1 MNLHLNLNYAK
12 FLNKVI
18 PNKNI
23 SLFKNELILVVSS
36 KRILPI
42 LSFFKNNTNCQYK
55 ILTSISGTDYPEKKN
70 RFEIAYE
77 LLSVRYNSRI
87 RIKTYVDEITT
98 VESIT
103 CVYNAADWWERE
115 IWDLFGVFFINHPDL
130 RRILTDYG
138 FEGHPLRKDF
148 PLSGYVEVRYDE
160 RQKRVICESLELA
173 QEFRTFDFLSPWSQ
187 SNDQLEVNKLKTF
200 IK

>member
-1 MNLHLNLNYAK
+1 MNQHLNLNYAK
-12 FLNKVI
+12 FLGKI
-18 PNKNI
+18 LPTKNI
-23 SLFKNELILVVSS
+23 LLFKNELILIVSS
-36 KRILPI
+36 EKLLPVI
-42 LSFFKNNTNCQYK
+42 SFLKNSVNCQYK
-55 ILTSISGTDYPEKKN
+55 ILTSISGTDYLEKN
-70 RFEIAYE
+70 LRFEVSYE
-77 LLSVRYNSRI
+77 LLSIRYNSRI
-87 RIKTYVDEITT
+87 RVKTYVDEITPI
-98 VESIT
+98 ESIT
-103 CVYNAADWWERE
+103 SVYSAADWWERE
-115 IWDLFGVFFINHPDL
+115 IWDFLGVFFVNHPDL

-187 SNDQLEVNKLKTF
+187 SSDQLEVNKTKTF

>member
-36 KRILPI
+36 KKILPI

-55 ILTSISGTDYPEKKN
+55 ILTSISGTDYPKKKN

-103 CVYNAADWWERE
+103 CIYNAADWWERE

-130 RRILTDYG
+130 RRRLTDYG
-138 FEGHPLRKDF
+138 FEGHHLRKDF

-187 SNDQLEVNKLKTF
+187 SNDQLEVNKFKTF

>member
-1 MNLHLNLNYAK
+1 MNQHLSLNYAK
-12 FLNKVI
+12 FLSKIV
-18 PNKNI
+18 PTTNI
-23 SLFKNELILVVSS
+23 MLFKNELILIVCST
-36 KRILPI
+36 KLLQIIL
-42 LSFFKNNTNCQYK
+42 FFKNHTNCQYK
-55 ILTSISGTDYPEKKN
+55 ILTSISGVDYPEKKV
-70 RFEIAYE
+70 RFEVVYE

-98 VESIT
+98 IESIT
-103 CVYNAADWWERE
+103 SAYNAADWWERE
-115 IWDLFGVFFINHPDL
+115 IWDLFGVFFVNHPDL

-160 RQKRVICESLELA
+160 RQKRVICESLELT
-173 QEFRTFDFLSPWSQ
+173 QEFRAFDFLSPWTQ
-187 SNDQLEVNKLKTF
+187 SIDQLEINKIKTF

>member
-12 FLNKVI
+12 FLNKII

-23 SLFKNELILVVSS
+23 SLFKNELILIVSS
-36 KRILPI
+36 KRILAI
-42 LSFFKNNTNCQYK
+42 LSFLKNNTNCQYK

-103 CVYNAADWWERE
+103 CVYSAADWWERE
-115 IWDLFGVFFINHPDL
+115 IWDLFGVFFVNHPDL